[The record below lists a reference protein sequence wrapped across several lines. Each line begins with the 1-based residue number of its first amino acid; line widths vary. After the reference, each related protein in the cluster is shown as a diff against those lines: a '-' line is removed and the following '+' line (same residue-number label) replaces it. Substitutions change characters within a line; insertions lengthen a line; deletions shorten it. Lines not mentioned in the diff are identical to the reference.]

1 MKITARQ
8 AAIAASA
15 LLVIAFAVSLLVF
28 LPRPRRPEPAPIRWP
43 TILTTLAGVG
53 APGLA
58 EGRGHEVAFSDPF
71 GVAVDGAGT
80 TYVSDAG
87 ENNVIWRIDANGRAR
102 VIAGGSEAFADGAG
116 AAASFNTP
124 SLIAL
129 DTAGNLVVADT
140 GNNAI
145 RRVTPSGAVT
155 TVAGNGEAGNADG
168 PAGEARFNGPVG
180 VAVRGDGAIV
190 VADTYNDCIRRIA
203 ADGTVQ
209 TIAGGTATGFRD
221 GAAAQALFDT
231 PSGVAVDAAGVIY
244 VADTGNDAVRRI
256 GRDGQ
261 VTTIEA
267 AGQAPGFWPQYVDL
281 FRPVGIAVDSGEH
294 IFVADGAGRVLAL
307 SACPGLKPG
316 TYDPGCEVRV
326 LAERASGLRNPTGI
340 AVARDGSLRVA
351 DSDSYLVRRLTRPG
365 DPVPA
370 ADIDFTPVPW
380 LTAGTLGISAL
391 PWPFAPQSESHE
403 LAATLGEA
411 RGSVGGDGRERLHT
425 GVDVRGPVGTVVRAV
440 LDEKVERPAGATLFG
455 SANESLRVG
464 VVSYV
469 HVRVGRGAR
478 KVLLDPARFSF
489 VLDDLGQPVRVR
501 IRRGTR
507 FHVGD
512 PLGTVNAFAHVHL
525 AVGPRD
531 GEINPLLLPLEHF
544 EDDIPP
550 RIEAKGIE
558 LYSEAGERL
567 VGLPKGPVPVSGR
580 VAIVVEAYDRVNGN
594 GARRK
599 LGVYRL
605 GYQVLRDDGTPAPG
619 FDQPRMTIE
628 FDRLPDRGD
637 APQLIYAEG
646 SGITVYGSRT
656 TRFRYIVTNSLREGR
671 VTQGLWDTSQLPAGD
686 YRLRVFAADIRG
698 NETTRDLP
706 VRVSADSRR

>member
-8 AAIAASA
+8 AVVAASA
-15 LLVIAFAVSLLVF
+15 LLVIAFAVSLFVLF
-28 LPRPRRPEPAPIRWP
+28 PRPPRPRTAPIRWP

-71 GVAVDGAGT
+71 GVAVDAAGN

-87 ENNVIWRIDANGRAR
+87 ENNVIWRIDPEGRAR
-102 VIAGGSEAFADGAG
+102 VVAGGSEAFADGAG

-129 DTAGNLVVADT
+129 DAAGNLVVADT

-145 RRVTPSGAVT
+145 RRVTPSGSVT

-168 PAGEARFNGPVG
+168 PGGEARFNGPVG
-180 VAVRGDGAIV
+180 IAVAGDGAIV

-203 ADGTVQ
+203 VDGTVQ

-231 PSGVAVDAAGVIY
+231 PSGVAIDAAGVIY
-244 VADTGNDAVRRI
+244 VADTGNDTVRRI

-261 VTTIEA
+261 VTTIAA
-267 AGQAPGFWPQYVDL
+267 AGQSPGFWPQYVDL
-281 FRPVGIAVDSGEH
+281 FRPVGIAIDSNRQN
-294 IFVADGAGRVLAL
+294 IFVVDGSGRVVAL
-307 SACPGLKPG
+307 SQAG
-316 TYDPGCEVRV
+316 DVHV
-326 LAERASGLRNPTGI
+326 LAERGSGLRNPTGI

-440 LDEKVERPAGATLFG
+440 LDEKVERPAGATLFD

-469 HVRVGRGAR
+469 HVRVGRRAR
-478 KVLLDPARFSF
+478 RVLLDPARFAF

-501 IRRGTR
+501 VRRGTR

-531 GEINPLLLPLEHF
+531 GEINPLLLPLERF
-544 EDDIPP
+544 EDDIAP
-550 RIEAKGIE
+550 RIGPKGIE

-567 VGLPKGPVPVSGR
+567 VGPPKGPVPVSGR

-619 FDQPRMTIE
+619 FDEPRMTIE
-628 FDRLPDRGD
+628 FDRLPDRSD
-637 APQLIYAEG
+637 APHLLYAEG

-656 TRFRYIVTNSLREGR
+656 TRFRYVVTNSLREGR
-671 VTQGLWDTSQLPAGD
+671 VTQGLWDTSQLAAGD
-686 YRLRVFAADIRG
+686 YWLRVFAADIAG
-698 NETTRDLP
+698 NETTADLR